1 MNKYTADKIS
11 RTIRQ
16 MVEKW
21 EPRIRLIDIPI
32 KAVEDEATY
41 YIQLQYEVPD
51 LLKQRNL

>member
-1 MNKYTADKIS
+1 MLIPDINN
-11 RTIRQ
+11 
-16 MVEKW
+16 
-21 EPRIRLIDIPI
+21 IDIPI